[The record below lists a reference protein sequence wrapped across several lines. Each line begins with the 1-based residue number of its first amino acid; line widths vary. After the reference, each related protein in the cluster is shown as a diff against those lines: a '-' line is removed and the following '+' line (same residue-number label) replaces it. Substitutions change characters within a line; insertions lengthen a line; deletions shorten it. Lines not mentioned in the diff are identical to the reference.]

1 MGHAKTLLNP
11 SRILKQKIADTQVSI
26 RPVELFI
33 AAMNLFVIIN
43 ENYRRL
49 EGNLSDLPAVEKL
62 ATTKAIRITV
72 LRINCFNARAHVG
85 ALQRIK
91 K

>member
-49 EGNLSDLPAVEKL
+49 EGKLSDLPAGRKISNN
-62 ATTKAIRITV
+62 KSD
-72 LRINCFNARAHVG
+72 
-85 ALQRIK
+85 
-91 K
+91 

>member
-33 AAMNLFVIIN
+33 VDMNLFVIIN

-49 EGNLSDLPAVEKL
+49 EGNLSDLPAGRKISNN
-62 ATTKAIRITV
+62 KSD
-72 LRINCFNARAHVG
+72 
-85 ALQRIK
+85 
-91 K
+91 